1 MLRSALIFLVA
12 IFLPSLVLGWL
23 ALRAAGEQNV
33 LIERQAADLHQAQ
46 TDAVAAE
53 LRQAVEQQQ
62 SAFVE
67 LVRRLVADHG
77 AEAVAE
83 NFGSRLSDGWKPGG
97 VPFAISPRG
106 ALVYPSIAQARSE
119 EPVAAFLESNR
130 SFLSNAAP
138 AEIYQLPQ
146 SAAPAAKN
154 AQSKS
159 LLSSMDWVASR
170 SAKSKEIP
178 AQQAAAR
185 NVSPQKGYDA
195 AESAASSK
203 IAPELSNFQT
213 AIAGAPQ
220 GIMARFVQDELQVL
234 FWTKPEARSEWL
246 FGVML
251 TPRQMQELIAPAFG
265 ELDPTGEHLAILDDR
280 SRPVLRWPGDFSAD
294 WKHPFVATEIGEVLP
309 HWEAALYLA
318 NPGELTN
325 SARLVSV
332 TLVLLIMLALG
343 AILVGA
349 YFVSVDI
356 RRQLA
361 IAQKKTDFVSNVSH
375 ELKTP
380 LTSIRMFAELLA
392 GGKVTELEKQSRY
405 LRIIAAESERLT
417 RLVNNVLDFARMD
430 RKRKVYDMREA
441 DLHEAI
447 ARLWEVES
455 TRLREAGF
463 SAVWDAAPGPY
474 PIVCD
479 ADAISQA
486 LVNLLSNAEKYA
498 ADGREILLR
507 TSLES
512 GGFIAEVK
520 DRGPGI
526 PRGQEE
532 KIFEAFHRAD
542 DSLSSGIPGSGLGLT
557 LARRIIRDHGGDLVM
572 RAREGGGCSF
582 VIRLPRKPSDHL

>member
-1 MLRSALIFLVA
+1 VLRSALIFLVA

-23 ALRAAGEQNV
+23 ALRAAGEQNI

-46 TDAVAAE
+46 TDAIAAD

-62 SAFVE
+62 AAFVE
-67 LVRRLVADHG
+67 LVRQLVAAHG

-83 NFGSRLSDGWKPGG
+83 NFGARLADGWKPGG

-106 ALVYPSIAQARSE
+106 ALVYPSVAQARSE
-119 EPVAAFLESNR
+119 EPVAAFLEGNR

-154 AQSKS
+154 TQSKS
-159 LLSSMDWVASR
+159 LLSSMDWVTRS
-170 SAKSKEIP
+170 SAKPKDTP

-185 NVSPQKGYDA
+185 NISPQRGYDDT
-195 AESAASSK
+195 ELAASSK

-251 TPRQMQELIAPAFG
+251 TPRQMQEMIAPAFDQL
-265 ELDPTGEHLAILDDR
+265 ESTGEHIAILNDR
-280 SRPVLRWPGDFSAD
+280 SRPVLRLPGEFPAD

-309 HWEAALYLA
+309 HWEVALYLA
-318 NPGELTN
+318 NPGALTN

-349 YFVSVDI
+349 YFVSTDI
-356 RRQLA
+356 RRQLE

-392 GGKVTELEKQSRY
+392 GGKVTESEKQSRY

-417 RLVNNVLDFARMD
+417 RLVNNVLDFARME
-430 RKRKVYDMREA
+430 RKRKVYDMREV
-441 DLHEAI
+441 DLHETI

-455 TRLREAGF
+455 SRLREAGF
-463 SAVWDAAPGPY
+463 SVVWDAAAGPY
-474 PIVCD
+474 PVVCD
-479 ADAISQA
+479 ADALSQV
-486 LVNLLSNAEKYA
+486 LVNLFSNAEKYA
-498 ADGREILLR
+498 ANGREITLR
-507 TSLES
+507 TGLDA
-512 GGFIAEVK
+512 GDFIAEVK

-532 KIFEAFHRAD
+532 KVFEAFHRAD
-542 DSLSSGIPGSGLGLT
+542 DSLTSGVQGSGLGLT
-557 LARRIIRDHGGDLVM
+557 LARRIIRDHGGDLFV
-572 RAREGGGCSF
+572 RAREGGGSSF
-582 VIRLPRKPSDHL
+582 VIRLPRKPADHL

>member
-1 MLRSALIFLVA
+1 MFRSALIFLVA

-46 TDAVAAE
+46 TDAIAAD

-62 SAFVE
+62 GAFVE
-67 LVRRLVADHG
+67 QVRQLVAAHG

-83 NFGSRLSDGWKPGG
+83 NFGSRLGEGGWFGG
-97 VPFAISPRG
+97 IPFAISPGG
-106 ALVYPSIAQARSE
+106 ALAYPSISQARQE
-119 EPVAAFLESNR
+119 AGMAAFLAGNS

-159 LLSSMDWVASR
+159 LLSSVDWVASR
-170 SAKSKEIP
+170 SSKPKETP
-178 AQQAAAR
+178 TQQAATR
-185 NVSPQKGYDA
+185 NISPQKGYESSDA
-195 AESAASSK
+195 AASSR

-234 FWTKPEARSEWL
+234 FWTKPEARSEWV

-251 TPRQMQELIAPAFG
+251 TARQLQEMIAPAFDH
-265 ELDPTGEHLAILDDR
+265 LDPSGEHLAVLNDR
-280 SRPVLRWPGDFSAD
+280 SRPVLRLPGDFSAE

-309 HWEAALYLA
+309 HWEVALYLA
-318 NPGELTN
+318 NPGALTK
-325 SARLVSV
+325 SARLVSI

-343 AILVGA
+343 AILAGA

-380 LTSIRMFAELLA
+380 LTSIRMFAELLVE
-392 GGKVTELEKQSRY
+392 GKVTEPEKQSRY
-405 LRIIAAESERLT
+405 LRIIATESERLT
-417 RLVNNVLDFARMD
+417 RLVNNVLDFARME
-430 RKRKVYDMREA
+430 RKRKVYAMHA
-441 DLHEAI
+441 VDLHEII

-463 SAVWDAAPGPY
+463 SVTWDAATGPY
-474 PIVCD
+474 PVVCD
-479 ADAISQA
+479 ADAITQV
-486 LVNLLSNAEKYA
+486 LVNLFSNAEKYA
-498 ADGREILLR
+498 ADGREITLATR
-507 TSLES
+507 LEPRD
-512 GGFIAEVK
+512 FIAEVK

-526 PRGQEE
+526 PRAEEE
-532 KIFEAFHRAD
+532 KIFEAFHRVD
-542 DSLSSGIPGSGLGLT
+542 DSLTSGIQGSGLGLT
-557 LARRIIRDHGGDLVM
+557 LARRIICDHGGDLRVLP
-572 RAREGGGCSF
+572 REGGGCVF
-582 VIRLPRKPSDHL
+582 TVRLPRKPFDHS